1 MPWYAIPEKAVF
13 VVLMAG
19 KQLAELQSR
28 AQPGKWHVFV
38 ELTECRPMCIS
49 TAALFGKQAGP
60 GEDSSTWG
68 EPDMVN
74 CMRSILNA
82 KAEKPMF
89 FQSSAQFW
97 ACLERFFIAAEAVGM
112 MDKRMIRNYRFF
124 LLQRQEEW
132 RLEGR
137 PPMFLWLYD
146 QVLRK
151 QLALRMEIG
160 DPSLKVDELL
170 MEKDRK
176 LMSITAGLIPQYQ
189 MHYGYTEALA
199 GAYPPVPPMMTPNS
213 GDVLA
218 QQQAFMGNANSV
230 LNDMKAQAERGAGT
244 LVKSTQLQ
252 AEFAAKA
259 AAAAEAHSKGNVKRD
274 GGKGAGKS
282 GKSGHKKQQ
291 VQNPPGTGRKYF
303 GPDGRVLKGKAR
315 KQAFQASAESYRK
328 EKATQWKTGWHN

>member
-1 MPWYAIPEKAVF
+1 
-13 VVLMAG
+13 
-19 KQLAELQSR
+19 
-28 AQPGKWHVFV
+28 
-38 ELTECRPMCIS
+38 
-49 TAALFGKQAGP
+49 
-60 GEDSSTWG
+60 
-68 EPDMVN
+68 
-74 CMRSILNA
+74 
-82 KAEKPMF
+82 
-89 FQSSAQFW
+89 
-97 ACLERFFIAAEAVGM
+97 M
-112 MDKRMIRNYRFF
+112 MDKRMVRNYRFF

-151 QLALRMEIG
+151 QLAVRLEIG

-189 MHYGYTEALA
+189 MHYGCPMADGGE
-199 GAYPPVPPMMTPNS
+199 YPPVPPMMTPGS

-218 QQQAFMGNANSV
+218 QQQAFMGNANAV
-230 LNDMKAQAERGAGT
+230 LNGMKAQAERGAGT

-252 AEFAAKA
+252 AEFAAKS
-259 AAAAEAHSKGNVKRD
+259 AAAAEAHSKGHVRKD
-274 GGKGAGKS
+274 GGKGAGKA

-315 KQAFQASAESYRK
+315 KQAFQQSAKSFK
-328 EKATQWKTGWHN
+328 KDKTAQWKAGWHN